1 MILFYFIF
9 FFHAIVFEMLG
20 LYVFLC
26 DSTSRCGE
34 IKINISLY
42 YGVTGYNGAELK
54 NQNIS
59 LECSVLF
66 SFHKFYLSTSEIF
79 RNLPVFTVKSN
90 ETWMELFFLLLFCFN
105 CYDEHSFFFY
115 FVVAIERRSVRK
127 NKILTEGST
136 KNTTCKC
143 ISQLLQLSLFS
154 FSKK

>member
-1 MILFYFIF
+1 
-9 FFHAIVFEMLG
+9 MLG

-26 DSTSRCGE
+26 DSTSRCGK

-90 ETWMELFFLLLFCFN
+90 ET
-105 CYDEHSFFFY
+105 
-115 FVVAIERRSVRK
+115 
-127 NKILTEGST
+127 
-136 KNTTCKC
+136 
-143 ISQLLQLSLFS
+143 
-154 FSKK
+154 